1 MKGMWFCVQGT
12 CMAVTGTDS
21 IGLSNPMP
29 YTAAEGRSMLSRR
42 DHHPWYLCIGRGW
55 SAGLPQAGKAATALT
70 ALRAKKLRDSATL
83 YSNEWDYKCT
93 THNTNLDPN
102 MRAHY

>member
-1 MKGMWFCVQGT
+1 MT
-12 CMAVTGTDS
+12 VTGTDS

-42 DHHPWYLCIGRGW
+42 DHHLWYLCIGRGW
-55 SAGLPQAGKAATALT
+55 SAGLPQAVKAATALT